1 MSLRKTAKTAVRN
14 VLDRFGLALIKH
26 HYYSPAVFP
35 ADIRKPLNEPRKLPG
50 IDFNIAG
57 QLGLVRQF
65 KYRDELVSIPRVK
78 SDRTRFGYHNGA
90 FEAGDA
96 EMLYNFIR
104 HFRPKKVV
112 EIGCGQSTLMA
123 LLAQRRNADEGFPC
137 HHTCV
142 EPFEQPW
149 LEKVGVHTIRA
160 RVEDISASLFERLEA
175 DDILFIDSSHTLRP
189 QGDIVHEYL
198 YLLPLLAPGVIVHVH
213 DVFTPRDYPARWVV
227 EERYLWNEQYV
238 LEAFL
243 SFNHQFE
250 ILAMVNYL
258 SHDHREKLS
267 DACPVLLT
275 EPDHEPGSFW
285 MRRKA

>member
-1 MSLRKTAKTAVRN
+1 
-14 VLDRFGLALIKH
+14 
-26 HYYSPAVFP
+26 
-35 ADIRKPLNEPRKLPG
+35 
-50 IDFNIAG
+50 
-57 QLGLVRQF
+57 
-65 KYRDELVSIPRVK
+65 
-78 SDRTRFGYHNGA
+78 
-90 FEAGDA
+90 
-96 EMLYNFIR
+96 
-104 HFRPKKVV
+104 
-112 EIGCGQSTLMA
+112 
-123 LLAQRRNADEGFPC
+123 
-137 HHTCV
+137 
-142 EPFEQPW
+142 
-149 LEKVGVHTIRA
+149 
-160 RVEDISASLFERLEA
+160 
-175 DDILFIDSSHTLRP
+175 
-189 QGDIVHEYL
+189 
-198 YLLPLLAPGVIVHVH
+198 VH